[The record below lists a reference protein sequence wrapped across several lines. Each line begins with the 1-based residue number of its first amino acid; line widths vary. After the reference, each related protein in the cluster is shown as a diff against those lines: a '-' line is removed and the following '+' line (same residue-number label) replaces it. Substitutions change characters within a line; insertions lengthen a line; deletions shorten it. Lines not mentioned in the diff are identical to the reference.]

1 MSLSLSRSRQDY
13 LKALLALGGQ
23 SRVVGTSELALKLD
37 VAPPSVTN
45 MLRRL
50 AKDRLVTLAP
60 GAGAKLSS
68 AGQREALRVVRR
80 HRLLE
85 TFLVE
90 RLGLDWSEAHEE
102 AEVMEHA
109 VSERVLDA
117 LDRLM
122 DHPSED
128 PHGHP
133 IPDASGRLERRALHP
148 AAALHAGE
156 VAVVREIRDQDA
168 RRMARWKAAGL
179 VPGAAV
185 RMRSV
190 DADDDVF
197 ELEVAGRALVSG
209 SEGLE
214 GVLVERR
221 RDARTKG

>member
-1 MSLSLSRSRQDY
+1 MSAPLSRSRQDY

-23 SRVVGTSELALKLD
+23 SRVVGTSELAIKLD
-37 VAPPSVTN
+37 VAPPSVTH

-50 AKDRLVTLAP
+50 AQDRFVTLAP
-60 GAGAKLSS
+60 GAGAKLSAS
-68 AGQREALRVVRR
+68 GQREALRVVRR

-122 DHPSED
+122 GHPSED

-133 IPDASGRLERRALHP
+133 IPDAAGRLERRALHP
-148 AAALHAGE
+148 AAALNAGE
-156 VAVVREIRDQDA
+156 AAVVREIRDHDA

-179 VPGAAV
+179 VPGALV

-221 RDARTKG
+221 RDARERG

>member
-1 MSLSLSRSRQDY
+1 MSLALSVSRQDY
-13 LKALLALGGQ
+13 LKTLLALGGRE
-23 SRVVGTSELALKLD
+23 RVVGTSELALRLSL
-37 VAPPSVTN
+37 APPSVTA

-60 GAGAKLSS
+60 GTGARLSAS
-68 AGQREALRVVRR
+68 GAREALRVVRR

-85 TFLVE
+85 TFLVGH
-90 RLGLDWSEAHEE
+90 LGLDWSEAHEE
-102 AEVMEHA
+102 AEVLEHA
-109 VSERVLDA
+109 VSDRVLSA

-133 IPDASGRLERRALHP
+133 IPDEAGRLERRQLVP
-148 AAALHAGE
+148 AVRLEPGE
-156 VAVVREIRDQDA
+156 AAVVREIRDRDA
-168 RRMARWKAAGL
+168 RRMARWKRSGL
-179 VPGAAV
+179 VPGAPV
-185 RMRSV
+185 RMRTA
-190 DADDDVF
+190 DRDDDVY

-221 RDARTKG
+221 SGSRE

>member
-1 MSLSLSRSRQDY
+1 MRPALTVSRQDY

-23 SRVVGTSELALKLD
+23 AHVVGTSELALRLS
-37 VAPPSVTN
+37 VSPPSATN

-50 AKDRLVTLAP
+50 AQDRLVALTP
-60 GAGAKLSS
+60 GTGARLSAS
-68 AGQREALRVVRR
+68 GAREAMRVVRR

-102 AEVMEHA
+102 AEVLEHA
-109 VSERVLDA
+109 VSDRVLDA

-133 IPDASGRLERRALHP
+133 IPDAAGRLERRRLLP
-148 AAALHAGE
+148 AVRLAPGE
-156 VAVVREIRDQDA
+156 TGVVREIRDRDA
-168 RRMARWKAAGL
+168 RRMARWKQAGL
-179 VPGAAV
+179 VPGARV
-185 RMRSV
+185 RMR
-190 DADDDVF
+190 AAEREDDVF

-214 GVLVERR
+214 GVLVEKRSE
-221 RDARTKG
+221 ARAKR

>member
-1 MSLSLSRSRQDY
+1 MSALLSGSRQDY

-23 SRVVGTSELALKLD
+23 SRVVGTSELALRLD

-50 AKDRLVTLAP
+50 AKDRLVSLAP

-68 AGQREALRVVRR
+68 SGLREALRVVRR

-85 TFLVE
+85 TFLVD

-102 AEVMEHA
+102 AEVMEHS
-109 VSERVLDA
+109 VSDRVLDA
-117 LDRLM
+117 LDRWM
-122 DHPSED
+122 GHPSED

-133 IPDASGRLERRALHP
+133 IPDAAGRLEHRALQP
-148 AAALHAGE
+148 AATLGAGE
-156 VAVVREIRDQDA
+156 SAVVREIRDQDA

-179 VPGAAV
+179 VPGAHV
-185 RMRSV
+185 RMRAV
-190 DADDDVF
+190 EREDDVF
-197 ELEVAGRALVSG
+197 EIEVAGRALVSG

-221 RDARTKG
+221 RDARAKG

>member
-1 MSLSLSRSRQDY
+1 MSRTLSVSRQDY
-13 LKALLALGGQ
+13 LKSLLALGG
-23 SRVVGTSELALKLD
+23 RARIVGTSELALRLD

-50 AKDRLVTLAP
+50 ARDRLVALVP
-60 GAGAKLSS
+60 GSGAKLTAS
-68 AGQREALRVVRR
+68 GQREALQVVRR

-85 TFLVE
+85 SFLVE

-102 AEVMEHA
+102 AEVLEHA
-109 VSERVLDA
+109 VSDRVLDA

-133 IPDASGRLERRALHP
+133 IPDAAGRIERRSLLP
-148 AAALHAGE
+148 AATLASGE
-156 VAVVREIRDQDA
+156 TAVVREIRDRDA

-179 VPGAAV
+179 VPGAHV
-185 RMRSV
+185 RMRAV
-190 DADDDVF
+190 DRDDDVF

-214 GVLVERR
+214 GVLVERKG
-221 RDARTKG
+221 DARAKH